1 MPESHSLRQRKQAG
15 RDLELFSLQANC
27 HIAGRMSAG
36 CRGRKVMDGEA
47 IGPGGGGCAT
57 VALLNAKLPFKYH
70 VYTHRLVM
78 LSTLVRCAYFYRGW
92 QSMERF
98 ITD

>member
-1 MPESHSLRQRKQAG
+1 
-15 RDLELFSLQANC
+15 
-27 HIAGRMSAG
+27 
-36 CRGRKVMDGEA
+36 MDGEA
-47 IGPGGGGCAT
+47 IGPGGVCAT

-78 LSTLVRCAYFYRGW
+78 FSTLVRCAFYRRW
-92 QSMERF
+92 QSMGRF

>member
-1 MPESHSLRQRKQAG
+1 
-15 RDLELFSLQANC
+15 
-27 HIAGRMSAG
+27 
-36 CRGRKVMDGEA
+36 MDGEA
-47 IGPGGGGCAT
+47 IGPGGVCAT

-78 LSTLVRCAYFYRGW
+78 LSTLVRCAFYRGW
-92 QSMERF
+92 QSMGRF